1 MATINRLD
9 SQAHILS
16 RTSYPELLDPP
27 YIVRSVGAFRASLI
41 AASSKKRNSYC
52 KNLPFSAIM
61 PLLIARSNEFEEL
74 ELDPKDFKESTV
86 GRCLKTPQGYWAFI
100 PNALPPEL
108 SYTLE
113 LTGLLSEAD
122 RALGQLAG
130 VGRLLPNP
138 HLLVAP
144 YIRREAVLS
153 SRIEGTQASLGD
165 LFFFEAAPA
174 EPPRTPD
181 VREVYNY
188 VRALEYGLVK
198 LKDLPL
204 SLRLVREI
212 HARLME
218 GVRGA
223 HATPGEFRRTQNWIG
238 PPGCTLEGAT
248 FVPPPVREME
258 EALGA
263 WEKYLYSEPVEP
275 PLVLCAL
282 MHYQFEAIHPFV
294 DGNGRVGR
302 LLITFFLCERGY
314 LPQPLLYLSAFFERY
329 RDEYYRRLLAVS
341 QEGDWP
347 GWIAFFLRGVS
358 QQAADAVETA
368 QRILDLQSAYRHRI
382 QGRRSPGPTLRI
394 LDDLFVNPYVTI
406 TAAQRKCRV
415 NFHTAQAAIDL
426 LIEANILREVTG
438 RQRNRIYCA
447 EELLRTIEGEQPD
460 SRKD

>member
-1 MATINRLD
+1 MLIVKFNELNELD
-9 SQAHILS
+9 
-16 RTSYPELLDPP
+16 
-27 YIVRSVGAFRASLI
+27 
-41 AASSKKRNSYC
+41 
-52 KNLPFSAIM
+52 
-61 PLLIARSNEFEEL
+61 
-74 ELDPKDFKESTV
+74 LDPKDFQTSTA
-86 GRCLKTPQGYWAFI
+86 GRCVKTPQGYWAFI
-100 PNALPPEL
+100 PNPLPPEF
-108 SYTLE
+108 SYTPE

-122 RALGQLAG
+122 RSLGQLAG

-174 EPPRTPD
+174 EPPRAPD
-181 VREVYNY
+181 VLEVYNY
-188 VRALEYGLVK
+188 VRALECGLAR

-223 HATPGEFRRTQNWIG
+223 HLTPGEFRRTQNWIG
-238 PPGCTLEGAT
+238 PPGCTLNEAT
-248 FVPPPVREME
+248 FVPPPVHEME
-258 EALGA
+258 EAMGV
-263 WEKYLYSEPVEP
+263 WERYLHGEPLEP
-275 PLVLCAL
+275 PLVQCAFI
-282 MHYQFEAIHPFV
+282 HYQFEAIHPFL

-302 LLITFFLCERGY
+302 LLITFFLCERGH

-341 QEGDWP
+341 QEGDWSS
-347 GWIAFFLRGVS
+347 WIDFFLRGVS
-358 QQAADAVETA
+358 EQATDAVQTS
-368 QRILDLQSAYRHRI
+368 QRILDLHSAYRQRV
-382 QGRRSPGPTLRI
+382 QERRFPGPTLSI

-406 TAAQRKCRV
+406 TSARRKYGV

-426 LIEANILREVTG
+426 LLEASILREITG
-438 RQRNRIYCA
+438 RRRNRIYCA
-447 EELLRTIEGEQPD
+447 EELLRTIEGEPAR
-460 SRKD
+460 SRRA